1 MRCGRWLSVTLC
13 LLLAADAAPRDEAD
27 ALFKADTV
35 YAISIEIAPEAVA
48 KLRADPRAYA
58 PCTVREGDKV
68 VSDKAGVKLK
78 GAAGSF
84 RPYDDRPALTVNLD
98 KFGECE
104 PWRGLSKFHLNNSVQ
119 DPSLLSEWLCSAI
132 LRDAGQPATRVAHAV
147 VRINERAMG
156 VYVLKESFDE
166 DFLERNFASAKGDL
180 YDGGF
185 CQDLDAPLELDEGK
199 GDGAALRA
207 LAEACR
213 EPDLKL
219 RWSRIEQLVDV
230 DAFVQ
235 FMALEAMLC
244 HWDGYSFNSNN
255 YRLYFEPDRKA
266 RFLAHGMDQC
276 FQQPDMSVLD
286 APRAMLAASVMRNPE
301 WRKDY
306 RREIKKLLPK
316 FSPQRAKRLV
326 EPVQRRLSETLKEID
341 PELAASQLAESRALL
356 ERVAARAR
364 SLTAQST
371 APEPKPLVFRKNTP
385 VLVKDWRPMSEVD
398 DAALETIDA
407 DGARWMRVACGP
419 SGRCIAGW
427 RRGVLLAKGKYVLE
441 AVVRTEAVGRLE
453 EEGAPGAGAG
463 IRISGKTREGVGG
476 TDGPRKIRFPFE
488 VTEELADIE
497 LVIELRSAGG
507 WAAFRVDSLVLER
520 D

>member
-1 MRCGRWLSVTLC
+1 MPRAASPPPTPPGFTFLGGRLWLDLVNTDDVRQDVRVDTIGEFDRFVAW
-13 LLLAADAAPRDEAD
+13 LLTAGVIDADRAD
-27 ALFKADTV
+27 ALQRR
-35 YAISIEIAPEAVA
+35 AIEQPS
-48 KLRADPRAYA
+48 
-58 PCTVREGDKV
+58 
-68 VSDKAGVKLK
+68 
-78 GAAGSF
+78 GAAA
-84 RPYDDRPALTVNLD
+84 ALV
-98 KFGECE
+98 EV
-104 PWRGLSKFHLNNSVQ
+104 RR
-119 DPSLLSEWLCSAI
+119 
-132 LRDAGQPATRVAHAV
+132 LR
-147 VRINERAMG
+147 
-156 VYVLKESFDE
+156 
-166 DFLERNFASAKGDL
+166 
-180 YDGGF
+180 
-185 CQDLDAPLELDEGK
+185 
-199 GDGAALRA
+199 AALRA